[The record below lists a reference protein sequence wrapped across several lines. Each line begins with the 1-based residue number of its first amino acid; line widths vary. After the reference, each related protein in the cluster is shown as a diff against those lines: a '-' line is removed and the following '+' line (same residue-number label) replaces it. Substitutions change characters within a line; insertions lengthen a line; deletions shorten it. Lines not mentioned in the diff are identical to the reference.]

1 MGCEQSS
8 EHLKDEETQDSR
20 SKHHRQQAADKKSVH
35 RTRHPAG
42 KPARGKGK
50 SSFVRAEEVN
60 CSN

>member
-20 SKHHRQQAADKKSVH
+20 SKHHRQQAADKNSVH
-35 RTRHPAG
+35 RTRHPAA

-50 SSFVRAEEVN
+50 FSF
-60 CSN
+60 CTC